1 MNAIIATIA
10 TLLSLIFQQCYIAR
24 AKGPVTYIVGDD
36 LGWTLDGYPE
46 SWTGGKKFYAGDILG
61 MYVRCVWKC
70 DGVYNLKC
78 FLFKNILK

>member
-61 MYVRCVWKC
+61 MSSGGALMGQK
-70 DGVYNLKC
+70 GAIAPLFFLLKY
-78 FLFKNILK
+78 